1 MGSLEKILK
10 KKSIFI
16 EGRSDDL
23 FDASANM
30 GFATEL

>member
-1 MGSLEKILK
+1 MGSLEKKFL
-10 KKSIFI
+10 KKSISI